1 MSDAILP
8 LLEATGH
15 TAASCNE
22 KPTTMKIANLKLYH
36 YPASRSA
43 RTKWMLH
50 EVVGDAFE
58 VERVNLYNA
67 DQYVADFVR
76 MNPNHCVPV
85 LEIAWDNGAT
95 QHMLESA
102 AMVAFLAD
110 AYREARLAPAVA
122 ASPERADYLQML
134 HFGST
139 WADMMLWQI
148 RAHEHVLPEQERDPR
163 TVARYR
169 KKFREEV
176 EPQLIARLGK
186 SPFICGQE
194 FTAADCIIGHAVF
207 WARGYGLCRDDVFK
221 HYMSLISQRPAFA
234 AAFADMREFELDATG
249 RPLSERFTG

>member
-1 MSDAILP
+1 MRFFSDDSAGVTLALP
-8 LLEATGH
+8 AMD
-15 TAASCNE
+15 E
-22 KPTTMKIANLKLYH
+22 KTKTMKIANLKLYH

-50 EVVGDAFE
+50 EVVGDAFA
-58 VERVNLYNA
+58 VEKVNLYEAHQYA
-67 DQYVADFVR
+67 DDFLR

-85 LEIAWDNGAT
+85 LEIVWDDGMS

-110 AYREARLAPAVA
+110 AYPEAGLAPAA
-122 ASPERADYLQML
+122 DASPERADYLQML

-148 RAHEHVLPEQERDPR
+148 RSHEHVLPASERDPR

-176 EPQLIARLGK
+176 EPQLIARLSA
-186 SPFICGQE
+186 SPFVCGQS
-194 FTAADCIIGHAVF
+194 FTAADCIIGHAVI

-221 HYMSLISQRPAFA
+221 RYMALISQRPAFA
-234 AAFADMREFELDATG
+234 AAFADMREFELDATE
-249 RPLSERFTG
+249 RPLSKHFTG